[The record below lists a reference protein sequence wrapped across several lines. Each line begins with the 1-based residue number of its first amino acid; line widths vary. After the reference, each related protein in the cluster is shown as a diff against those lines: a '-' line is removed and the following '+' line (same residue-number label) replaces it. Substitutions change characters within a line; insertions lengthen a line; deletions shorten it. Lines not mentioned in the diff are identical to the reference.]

1 MNVYSLTPSK
11 SISLKGPDVSIVL
24 LISLQVKYGFEN
36 NNYDYIDEVYLMV
49 ISLTKN
55 FIEKVMDVICVTEIV
70 KKD

>member
-1 MNVYSLTPSK
+1 MTPSK